1 MPFTGQSVMDS
12 RLGFVAA
19 CLKKEVP
26 IGDLCTQYGI
36 SRKTGYKWLS
46 RYLELGALG
55 LAEQSRAPKTMP
67 WRISAE
73 TEAAILGL
81 RGRFPTWG
89 PRKLRARL
97 ALDIPDKDWPAASTI
112 GDLLRRKDLSRA
124 RRIRRP
130 GGAGHGP
137 PPTPQAANEIWSAD
151 FKGWFCTGD
160 RVRCEPLTITDNFS
174 RFLIRCEAV
183 PRTDMESVIPLF
195 ERSFRELGLPRTLR
209 TDNGHPF
216 GMSRGLGGMTR
227 FSVWLVKLGIMPE
240 YITPGRPD
248 QNGRHERMHR
258 TLAEDAATPPAHTLR
273 EQQARFDIWRQDYNH
288 YRPHEALGQ
297 KCPASIYTASD
308 RPFPNR
314 INDWD
319 YPADHYALPVT
330 AKGLIR
336 WRGNSL
342 YISEA
347 FAHETVAMAQRD
359 DGDWTIRFRWIDLAT
374 VSDEKAQIV
383 RSKLART
390 SQL

>member
-26 IGDLCTQYGI
+26 IGDLCSQYGI

-46 RYLELGALG
+46 RYLELGAMG
-55 LAEQSRAPKTMP
+55 LAEQSRAPKTIP

-81 RGRFPTWG
+81 RERFPTWG
-89 PRKLRARL
+89 PRKLLARL
-97 ALDIPDKDWPAASTI
+97 VLDVPDEDWPAASTI

-130 GGAGHGP
+130 GGAGHGQP
-137 PPTPQAANEIWSAD
+137 PIPQAANEIWSAD
-151 FKGWFCTGD
+151 FKGWFLTGD

-174 RFLIRCEAV
+174 RYLIRCEAV
-183 PRTDMESVIPLF
+183 PRTDIESVIPLF
-195 ERSFRELGLPRTLR
+195 EQSFRELGLPTSLR

-216 GMSRGLGGMTR
+216 GMSRGLGGLTR
-227 FSVWLVKLGIMPE
+227 FSVWLIKLGIMPE

-258 TLAEDAATPPAHTLR
+258 TLAEDTAAPPANTLR
-273 EQQARFDIWRQDYNH
+273 EQQARFDTWRHLYNT

-297 KCPASIYTASD
+297 VCPASLHTASA
-308 RPFPNR
+308 RPFPNQ
-314 INDWD
+314 IAAWD
-319 YPADHYALPVT
+319 YPADHHVLPVT
-330 AKGLIR
+330 AKGLVR
-336 WRGNSL
+336 WRNTTL
-342 YISEA
+342 TITEA
-347 FAHETVAMAQRD
+347 LANETVALVQRD

-374 VSDEKAQIV
+374 LSDQSAQIV
-383 RSKLART
+383 GSKLART